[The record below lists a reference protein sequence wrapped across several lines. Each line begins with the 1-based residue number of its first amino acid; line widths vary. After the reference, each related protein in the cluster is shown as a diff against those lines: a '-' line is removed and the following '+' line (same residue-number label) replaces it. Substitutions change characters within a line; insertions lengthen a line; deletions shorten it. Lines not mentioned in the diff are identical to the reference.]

1 MMDENINTYEMLG
14 MIYSM
19 HRYSDAT
26 YMHCMNVGVIATMIG
41 KWLDWKE
48 EDLKILNTCGMFH
61 DIGKLMIDKAILDKP
76 SRLTD
81 EEYKIMK
88 PTQLRAMKFLNLWD
102 LIKEL

>member
-1 MMDENINTYEMLG
+1 
-14 MIYSM
+14 
-19 HRYSDAT
+19 
-26 YMHCMNVGVIATMIG
+26 
-41 KWLDWKE
+41 
-48 EDLKILNTCGMFH
+48 MFH